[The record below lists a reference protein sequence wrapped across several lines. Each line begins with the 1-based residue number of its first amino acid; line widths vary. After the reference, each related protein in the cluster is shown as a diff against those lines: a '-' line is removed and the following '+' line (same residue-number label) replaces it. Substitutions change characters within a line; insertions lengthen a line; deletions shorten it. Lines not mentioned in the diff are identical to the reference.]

1 MRAKLIDDAALVIS
15 LHYIVR
21 MLNFGTH
28 VQCSCG
34 AFVRRDDWNQHIAE
48 IIMDRSEK
56 IETEES

>member
-1 MRAKLIDDAALVIS
+1 MVIS

-21 MLNFGTH
+21 MVNFGTH

-48 IIMDRSEK
+48 IIVDRSER
-56 IETEES
+56 IEDMEEL